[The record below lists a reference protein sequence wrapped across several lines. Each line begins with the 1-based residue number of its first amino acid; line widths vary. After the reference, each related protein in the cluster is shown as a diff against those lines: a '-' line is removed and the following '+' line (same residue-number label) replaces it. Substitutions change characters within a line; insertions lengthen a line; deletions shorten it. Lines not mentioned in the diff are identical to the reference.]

1 LVAVCLLPPEQIL
14 AFENLKQSRAN
25 FQFVYTDVT
34 RYCWDKLSTGRQVLV
49 TETAELNMVTGA
61 FSYTGKYITR
71 RLLSMGKRV
80 RTLTGRPNR
89 ENPFGHQVSASPL
102 DFDNLSQLKES
113 LQGATTLYNTYWV
126 RFSHGQVTFDNAVKN
141 AKTLIKAAEEAGVRR
156 IVHISITNP
165 SEKSS
170 LPYFRGKAL
179 VERAITNS
187 KLSYA
192 IVRPTVIF
200 GPEGILINNI
210 AWLLRRFPIFAI
222 FGSGDYRI
230 QPVFVED
237 VAEIA
242 VSAGHKDDN
251 IIVDAAGPET
261 YTFGELVRLITDK
274 IHSRAKIIH
283 VRPGLA
289 LFLARLIGYA
299 VKDVVI
305 TKDEIEGLMSNLLV
319 SEGSPTGHT
328 RLSEW
333 LEQHADSV
341 GAKYAS
347 ELKRHYH

>member
-1 LVAVCLLPPEQIL
+1 
-14 AFENLKQSRAN
+14 
-25 FQFVYTDVT
+25 
-34 RYCWDKLSTGRQVLV
+34 VLV
-49 TETAELNMVTGA
+49 VETAELNVVTGA
-61 FSYTGKYITR
+61 FSYTGRYITR

-89 ENPFGHQVSASPL
+89 ENPFGYQVSASPFS
-102 DFDNLSQLKES
+102 FDNLSQLTKS

-126 RFSHGQVTFDNAVKN
+126 RFPHGQVTFDKAVENAQR
-141 AKTLIKAAEEAGVRR
+141 LIKAAEEAGINR

-165 SEKSS
+165 SEESPF
-170 LPYFRGKAL
+170 PYFRGKGL
-179 VERAITNS
+179 VEKAITRS

-200 GPEGILINNI
+200 GAEGILINNI

-222 FGSGDYRI
+222 SGSGGYRI

-242 VSAGHKDDN
+242 VSAGHKGDN
-251 IIVDAAGPET
+251 MVMDAVGPEIF
-261 YTFGELVRLITDK
+261 TFDEFIQLIADK
-274 IHSRAKIIH
+274 VHSRAKIVH
-283 VRPGLA
+283 LRPGLV
-289 LFLARLIGYA
+289 LSLGKLIGYA
-299 VKDVVI
+299 VRDVVI

-319 SEGSPTGHT
+319 SESPPAGQT

-333 LEQHADSV
+333 LEQNADSV

-347 ELKRHYH
+347 GLERHYR

>member
-1 LVAVCLLPPEQIL
+1 M
-14 AFENLKQSRAN
+14 
-25 FQFVYTDVT
+25 
-34 RYCWDKLSTGRQVLV
+34 G
-49 TETAELNMVTGA
+49 TAELNVVTGA
-61 FSYTGKYITR
+61 FSYTGKYIAR

-102 DFDNLSQLKES
+102 NFDNLNQLKES

-126 RFSHGQVTFDNAVKN
+126 RFSHGQVTFDKAVKN
-141 AKTLIKAAEEAGVRR
+141 TKTLIKAAEEAGVRR
-156 IVHISITNP
+156 IVHLSITNP

-179 VERAITNS
+179 VEKAITHS
-187 KLSYA
+187 KLSCA

-200 GPEGILINNI
+200 GTEDILINNI
-210 AWLLRRFPIFAI
+210 AWFLRWFPVFAI

-242 VSAGHKDDN
+242 VSAGNKDDN
-251 IIVDAAGPET
+251 IVVDAVGPEI
-261 YTFGELVRLITDK
+261 YTFDELVRLIADK
-274 IHSRAKIIH
+274 IRSRARVVH
-283 VRPGLA
+283 LRPGLA
-289 LFLARLIGYA
+289 LFLARLLSFA

-319 SEGSPTGHT
+319 SEASPTGHKC
-328 RLSEW
+328 LSEW
-333 LEQHADSV
+333 LEQNADSV
-341 GAKYAS
+341 GGKYAS